1 MKIAQVADKISS
13 FFIKKKTNSKSE
25 VKKFL
30 GQRMMIIL

>member
-13 FFIKKKTNSKSE
+13 FFIKKTNSKSE